1 MIRELR
7 ASLENQVA
15 LDQLV
20 LQECKAMMVLQ
31 VQRGH
36 KVILVLQE
44 CQGQTVPQGQ
54 KDTPDLEEHQV
65 KLVRTEDLDQWDH
78 LGLQDLQVP
87 PGSKVTQV
95 IQAPLV
101 LQA

>member
-20 LQECKAMMVLQ
+20 PQECKAMMVLQ
-31 VQRGH
+31 VQRDH
-36 KVILVLQE
+36 KVTLVLQE
-44 CQGQTVPQGQ
+44 CQGQMVPQDR

-65 KLVRTEDLDQWDH
+65 KPVRTEDLDQWDH
-78 LGLQDLQVP
+78 LGLQDLQVL

-95 IQAPLV
+95 FQAPLV

>member
-20 LQECKAMMVLQ
+20 LQGCKVMMVLQ

-36 KVILVLQE
+36 KVIPVLPE
-44 CQGQTVPQGQ
+44 CPAQTVPLDQ
-54 KDTPDLEEHQV
+54 KDTRDLEEHQV
-65 KLVRTEDLDQWDH
+65 KLVRTEDQDQWDH
-78 LGLQDLQVP
+78 LGLQVLRVP
-87 PGSKVTQV
+87 LGSKATQV
-95 IQAPLV
+95 FQDPLV
-101 LQA
+101 PQA